1 MEMLSLSFKT
11 ILLEYYDL
19 DTSSLSILIELL
31 KHHLF
36 QVYINVI
43 GVTHNIICLFRGQLV
58 TNMKKQELGSAIY
71 LTASLFNHSC
81 NLNMKLRFA
90 LIFFYGTLC
99 MITIKHIIFIYN

>member
-1 MEMLSLSFKT
+1 MLSLSFKS

-19 DTSSLSILIELL
+19 DSSLLSILIELL
-31 KHHLF
+31 KYHMF

-43 GVTHNIICLFRGQLV
+43 GIGQNIIHLVRGQLV
-58 TNMKKQELGSAIY
+58 TNMKKKELGSAIY

-90 LIFFYGTLC
+90 LIFSTMQHY
-99 MITIKHIIFIYN
+99 I